1 MLDSEATS
9 LTAEVAT
16 RLEQEILQGIR
27 KPGDRL
33 DERQLAESF
42 GVSRTP
48 IREAL
53 QRLSAS
59 GLVVS
64 RGRQGLQV
72 AKLAVAD
79 LLDAFSVVAEME
91 ALAAAQ
97 AARRIQAE
105 QKETLKTTQE
115 ACTVAAQAGD
125 ADAFYLANLD
135 FHEAISAASHNR
147 VLQEHLRRITVKT
160 SPYRRII
167 TFQSDRMQASID
179 EHNTIMEAI
188 LSGDSAGAG
197 KAMRAHVTLL
207 GEGLSDLIHF
217 LSRTEE
223 EDARRR

>member
-59 GLVVS
+59 GMVVS

-97 AARRIQAE
+97 AARRIQAK
-105 QKETLKTTQE
+105 QKETMKKTQA

-125 ADAFYLANLD
+125 AEAFYLANLD
-135 FHEAISAASHNR
+135 FHEAISTASHNR
-147 VLQEHLRRITVKT
+147 VLQEHLRRLTVKT

-167 TFQSDRMQASID
+167 TFQADRMRASID

-188 LSGDSAGAG
+188 LSGDSAGAS

-223 EDARRR
+223 EDSRRR